1 MDWLYILLLIN
12 AMIGISWLEYA
23 FYKTR
28 VLFDGNEERDRK
40 YACFRRLD
48 LQYWKRWRLYPIAAT
63 LLVPRFFG
71 IILIMCIMLPV
82 FIILGIG

>member
-48 LQYWKRWRLYPIAAT
+48 L
-63 LLVPRFFG
+63 
-71 IILIMCIMLPV
+71 
-82 FIILGIG
+82 